1 MKCPVSWVKVFRKKM
16 SAKEAD
22 GCSAPP
28 ASRYEPEVP
37 PTLQVAE
44 GVVEEVSKSRGQRRP
59 APLTMTPSM
68 DRRPQPVEV
77 AGKSE
82 TNFAI
87 LSQLSENAG
96 CHSNGSELEDE
107 ENGRN
112 EGEPSSSRMASM
124 ADNYPSPSVEH
135 SLAAFGSALKLIKEG
150 LWIGD
155 LGCMI
160 SREWQK
166 QGIQAIVTIMP
177 SLSEQVHEVATS
189 SPGLK
194 HFHYKLDDHIEYGD
208 RDRHNLSTLF
218 SESPHKNI
226 FDVLEFMHH
235 ARCNGESVMVHC
247 EQGKRRSAT
256 VMAAYL
262 IWYLNLS
269 RKDSIQLI
277 QSKRRGAT
285 VPGIWRDELQFLAE
299 RRAKLDEALAT
310 QECKLD
316 RLLSQPDLRK
326 QLEIDLK
333 ARLKES
339 RRPHSVEEDLP
350 TPSTASPDCSPMS
363 PPELSGF

>member
-1 MKCPVSWVKVFRKKM
+1 
-16 SAKEAD
+16 
-22 GCSAPP
+22 
-28 ASRYEPEVP
+28 
-37 PTLQVAE
+37 
-44 GVVEEVSKSRGQRRP
+44 
-59 APLTMTPSM
+59 MTPSL
-68 DRRPQPVEV
+68 DRRPQALEV
-77 AGKSE
+77 SDKSE
-82 TNFAI
+82 ANFSRLAQCI
-87 LSQLSENAG
+87 SEHMEG
-96 CHSNGSELEDE
+96 RSSGSGSEDE
-107 ENGRN
+107 ENGPSKD
-112 EGEPSSSRMASM
+112 GPSSSKSAN
-124 ADNYPSPSVEH
+124 AHNYPSPSVER

-160 SREWQK
+160 SKEWQK

-177 SLSEQVHEVATS
+177 SLSEQVHEVASS

-218 SESPHKNI
+218 SDSPHKNI
-226 FDVLEFMHH
+226 FDVLEFMHQ
-235 ARCNGESVMVHC
+235 ARLNGDSVMVHC

-262 IWYLNLS
+262 IWYMNLS

-299 RRAKLDEALAT
+299 RRAQLDQALAA

-326 QLEIDLK
+326 QLETDLK
-333 ARLKES
+333 KRLKES
-339 RRPHSVEEDLP
+339 RRAQSQIVEEEDLP
-350 TPSTASPDCSPMS
+350 TPSTASPDCSPVMS
-363 PPELSGF
+363 PALVSDRGLSQASLVCHTDAPPIQAK